1 MNLTDGLLPATW
13 LWLAHG
19 LNLLLMLWAL
29 WRAPWRTLLSGERLH
44 VLLGTCVAL
53 MVLWQIKAGVSPGLN
68 FHILGSTLLLL
79 MFDAP
84 LALLGVAMVLFAVTL
99 NGFGGWQAYSLNVLL
114 MGALPVGI
122 SWLVW
127 RLVERFLPSNLFI
140 YIFVC
145 GFFAAALAMAAIGLV
160 STLLFA
166 MSGTYELDHLLTHYL
181 PVFLLMI
188 FPEAIV
194 TGSFVTLLTVYRPQW
209 IVTYDEDKMLR

>member
-1 MNLTDGLLPATW
+1 MNLPDGLLPAAW

-19 LNLLLMLWAL
+19 LNLLLILWAL
-29 WRAPWRTLLSGERLH
+29 WRAPWRTLLASERLH

-79 MFDAP
+79 MFGAP
-84 LALLGVAMVLFAVTL
+84 LAMLGVALVLCAVTL
-99 NGFGGWQAYSLNVLL
+99 NGFGGWQAYSVNALL
-114 MGALPVGI
+114 MGALPIWI
-122 SWLVW
+122 SWTVW

-145 GFFAAALAMAAIGLV
+145 GFSAAALSMAATGLS
-160 STLLFA
+160 STTVFA
-166 MSGTYELDHLLTHYL
+166 LSGAYSLDHLLSHYL
-181 PVFLLMI
+181 PFYLLMV
-188 FPEAIV
+188 FPEAILA
-194 TGSFVTLLTVYRPQW
+194 GSFVALLTVYRPHW

>member
-1 MNLTDGLLPATW
+1 MNLPDGLLPTTW

-19 LNLLLMLWAL
+19 LNLLLLLWAL
-29 WRAPWRTLLSGERLH
+29 WRAPWRTLISSERLH
-44 VLLGTCVAL
+44 VFLGSCVAL

-84 LALLGVAMVLFAVTL
+84 LALLGVALVLFAVTL

-122 SWLVW
+122 SWAVW
-127 RLVERFLPSNLFI
+127 HLVERFLPSNLFI

-145 GFFAAALAMAAIGLV
+145 GFFSAALSMAAIGLV

-166 MSGTYELDHLLTHYL
+166 MSGVYALDHLLAHYL